1 MNSKITQLVLSA
13 AFVLLAF
20 SRGSFAN
27 EPEPQKP
34 VRVFIFA
41 GQSNM
46 VGSDSKVSD
55 IDRFPP
61 FTGLGAPQ
69 PNVRFSYCIGR
80 ENKLKSNGWTA
91 LSPVNNVVG
100 PELSFARKVAN
111 DTGSPIAIIKCAAGG
126 THLGGDWNP
135 DEPSGFKMYP
145 LALDLVRKSL
155 AELDRRNIKYQL
167 EGFMWHQGENDMFNE
182 QYMTNY
188 GSNLENFIQTWRDEL
203 DAPKLKFFVGELCTK
218 TIWGMDLRPRMYAIS
233 VGQKSVAS
241 KDPHVTYVPTSHV
254 GVEIGGGVG
263 LHYHYGT
270 LGQLEHGINYA
281 NAYLDSIGVKPRQRP
296 QLPKLPFTEKSPV
309 KLFVLAGH
317 RNMEGERAF
326 TQNLSTKPKQK
337 KLLNNQKQIPFRY
350 QLGGGYL
357 VSNNWESLGPT
368 GYYDT
373 FGPELSFGDALKKIN
388 GNIAIAKFTHSG
400 SQIVDWTPEGSEA
413 KSRNLY
419 PHFIQF
425 IKESV
430 SDLASNG
437 HTVELEGIFYH
448 VGENDMSFSP
458 FRKKAPRWIESLI
471 KQSRVDLKQPEL
483 RWFVT
488 QQPPTDHEQVNAI
501 DVTSELARL
510 SDTDPNWIHIR
521 AFGLPKQEKQLVLDE
536 SGVISLGQ
544 LMAAEYIKA
553 DH

>member
-13 AFVLLAF
+13 AFVLLAC

-155 AELDRRNIKYQL
+155 AELDRQKIEYQL

-182 QYMTNY
+182 QYMANY
-188 GSNLENFIQTWRDEL
+188 GRKPQKILSKNGEMNWTLPE
-203 DAPKLKFFVGELCTK
+203 LKFFVGELCTK

-233 VGQKSVAS
+233 VGQKSV
-241 KDPHVTYVPTSHV
+241 TS
-254 GVEIGGGVG
+254 
-263 LHYHYGT
+263 
-270 LGQLEHGINYA
+270 N
-281 NAYLDSIGVKPRQRP
+281 
-296 QLPKLPFTEKSPV
+296 
-309 KLFVLAGH
+309 
-317 RNMEGERAF
+317 
-326 TQNLSTKPKQK
+326 
-337 KLLNNQKQIPFRY
+337 
-350 QLGGGYL
+350 
-357 VSNNWESLGPT
+357 
-368 GYYDT
+368 
-373 FGPELSFGDALKKIN
+373 
-388 GNIAIAKFTHSG
+388 
-400 SQIVDWTPEGSEA
+400 
-413 KSRNLY
+413 
-419 PHFIQF
+419 
-425 IKESV
+425 
-430 SDLASNG
+430 
-437 HTVELEGIFYH
+437 
-448 VGENDMSFSP
+448 
-458 FRKKAPRWIESLI
+458 
-471 KQSRVDLKQPEL
+471 
-483 RWFVT
+483 
-488 QQPPTDHEQVNAI
+488 
-501 DVTSELARL
+501 
-510 SDTDPNWIHIR
+510 
-521 AFGLPKQEKQLVLDE
+521 
-536 SGVISLGQ
+536 
-544 LMAAEYIKA
+544 
-553 DH
+553 